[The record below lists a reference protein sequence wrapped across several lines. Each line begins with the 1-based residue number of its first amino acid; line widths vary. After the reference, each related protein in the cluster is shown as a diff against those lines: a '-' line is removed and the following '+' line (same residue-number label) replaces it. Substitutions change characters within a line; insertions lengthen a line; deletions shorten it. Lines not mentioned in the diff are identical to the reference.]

1 MKRHSERL
9 LHAQRRRRAVARLQR
24 YPEPPSILLM
34 CAGNIC
40 RSPYAAAVLRKRLNG
55 FLGKQYQI
63 QSAGLMGPGRPS
75 PDEAIQV
82 ARSRNIDLTAHRS
95 QIIAAQLVHESELI
109 IVMDQHQARVI
120 RTRFAICRRHICVLG
135 DLDPDP
141 ILYRRIEDPIEQSIE
156 VYQRTYERIDRCIDQ
171 LVRAVTKQIAGSR

>member
-1 MKRHSERL
+1 M
-9 LHAQRRRRAVARLQR
+9 
-24 YPEPPSILLM
+24 
-34 CAGNIC
+34 
-40 RSPYAAAVLRKRLNG
+40 LRKRLNG

-82 ARSRNIDLTAHRS
+82 AHSRDIDLSAHRS
-95 QIIAAQLVHESELI
+95 QLITAELVHEADLI
-109 IVMDQHQARVI
+109 IVMDQHQTRAI
-120 RTRFAICRRHICVLG
+120 QTRFPIGRRHICVLG

-141 ILYRRIEDPIEQSIE
+141 ILHRQIEDPIEQSIE

-171 LVRAVTKQIAGSR
+171 LVRSITKQIVGSR